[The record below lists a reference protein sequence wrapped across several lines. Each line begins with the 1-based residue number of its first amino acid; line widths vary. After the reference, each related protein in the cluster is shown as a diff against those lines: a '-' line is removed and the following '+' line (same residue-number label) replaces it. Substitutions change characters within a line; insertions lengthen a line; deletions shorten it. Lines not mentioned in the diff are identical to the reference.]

1 MSPISALTATTSVTT
16 AVAAT
21 GTAGRYFG
29 PKQLRA
35 HPPSIP
41 NQIPRISNNDAQLVP
56 ISALPPEFAA
66 AYSFSH
72 FNRLQSTCFADL
84 YDSDVNLV
92 ISAPTASGKTVLM
105 EIAIC
110 RLFRDATSRGG
121 KKALYLAPLKSLCAE
136 KAAEWTSRYAH
147 CKLRCTE
154 IVGGDASSALE
165 ETRSASQ
172 VFSQSQIVCTTPE
185 KFVAL
190 AGGATLPYMA
200 TLLGSIG
207 LLLIDEC
214 HMVGTNRGASL
225 ELVVSL
231 IRANVSR
238 VRIIAV
244 SATVGNIGD
253 IAEWLADC
261 SSGAA
266 KTLVFGEEYRPVPL
280 TKVVLGYDCTGPYY
294 QFQRNL
300 DFKLSGIIN
309 THGAGRSVLI
319 FCPTRGAAQE
329 CARLLA
335 QKIGQLTR
343 QPMPVHLTSAFTNHL
358 LNKCVPLG
366 VAYHHAGL
374 AANDRTRIEQLFING
389 AVQILCSTSTLGIGV
404 NMPAYM
410 VIVKGTKGY
419 ADNNYK
425 EYAQS
430 EVLQFIGRAGRPQFG
445 PSGKAIILTEKT
457 MVKSYQNLVSGGE
470 ILESSLGPELVRW
483 ILGGV
488 YRQEFTSTGDV
499 TKWMS
504 RSFLA
509 VRAKKNPL
517 KYISSNDM
525 QGVSSGDYCELGQK
539 GVLNELNKGQW
550 VRFKLKDR
558 VQTIGDKALVL
569 LQYGLNCRSLP
580 ASNHAPGL
588 SHDMGRIVQIA
599 QGLAMCVR
607 ECYVER
613 GDVAGV
619 SNSVTL
625 CRELV
630 AKCAEDSSALL
641 QQIDGVGPRY
651 AELLWGQGIKSISLL
666 CDTGAREIERML
678 NRKPPF
684 GTKVLAW
691 AAALPRCSVDLTMY
705 WLDACKIVFTIDLMC
720 ASKPSAHGE
729 DKRGS
734 VSSTTQFT
742 LVVYTSDGVL
752 LKFETID
759 LASSASFYQTQAGLC
774 NPAPGTSVLVEVSPQ
789 KYGNNKLEFLIPRY
803 DEHIPFDESNGEPT
817 EGALEPLADPEQS
830 YCSQDDHYSDYFDFG
845 DCDSLLEELLANAE
859 TTAPPIPALVQDLA
873 NPHLTAAT
881 IDLTSSSP

>member
-35 HPPSIP
+35 HPPSIL
-41 NQIPRISNNDAQLVP
+41 NQVPRISNNDAQLVP

-225 ELVVSL
+225 ELAVSL

-238 VRIIAV
+238 ARIIAV

-300 DFKLSGIIN
+300 DFSK
-309 THGAGRSVLI
+309 V
-319 FCPTRGAAQE
+319 E
-329 CARLLA
+329 
-335 QKIGQLTR
+335 
-343 QPMPVHLTSAFTNHL
+343 
-358 LNKCVPLG
+358 CVPLG

-499 TKWMS
+499 TKW
-504 RSFLA
+504 
-509 VRAKKNPL
+509 
-517 KYISSNDM
+517 
-525 QGVSSGDYCELGQK
+525 
-539 GVLNELNKGQW
+539 
-550 VRFKLKDR
+550 
-558 VQTIGDKALVL
+558 
-569 LQYGLNCRSLP
+569 
-580 ASNHAPGL
+580 
-588 SHDMGRIVQIA
+588 
-599 QGLAMCVR
+599 
-607 ECYVER
+607 
-613 GDVAGV
+613 
-619 SNSVTL
+619 
-625 CRELV
+625 
-630 AKCAEDSSALL
+630 
-641 QQIDGVGPRY
+641 
-651 AELLWGQGIKSISLL
+651 
-666 CDTGAREIERML
+666 
-678 NRKPPF
+678 
-684 GTKVLAW
+684 
-691 AAALPRCSVDLTMY
+691 
-705 WLDACKIVFTIDLMC
+705 
-720 ASKPSAHGE
+720 
-729 DKRGS
+729 
-734 VSSTTQFT
+734 
-742 LVVYTSDGVL
+742 
-752 LKFETID
+752 
-759 LASSASFYQTQAGLC
+759 
-774 NPAPGTSVLVEVSPQ
+774 
-789 KYGNNKLEFLIPRY
+789 
-803 DEHIPFDESNGEPT
+803 
-817 EGALEPLADPEQS
+817 
-830 YCSQDDHYSDYFDFG
+830 
-845 DCDSLLEELLANAE
+845 
-859 TTAPPIPALVQDLA
+859 
-873 NPHLTAAT
+873 
-881 IDLTSSSP
+881 

>member
-35 HPPSIP
+35 HPPSIL

-225 ELVVSL
+225 ELAVSL

-238 VRIIAV
+238 ARIIAV

-309 THGAGRSVLI
+309 THGAGRSVLV

-499 TKWMS
+499 TKC
-504 RSFLA
+504 FLA

-525 QGVSSGDYCELGQK
+525 QGVSIGDYCESLGGCMAKHRVNPIRMADIASNLPDNPSYQQIMEAICSCGEFDDFRITVGQK

-569 LQYGLNCRSLP
+569 LQYGLNFRSLP

-599 QGLAMCVR
+599 Q
-607 ECYVER
+607 
-613 GDVAGV
+613 
-619 SNSVTL
+619 
-625 CRELV
+625 

-641 QQIDGVGPRY
+641 QQIDGIGPRY

-666 CDTGAREIERML
+666 CDTGAREIER
-678 NRKPPF
+678 
-684 GTKVLAW
+684 
-691 AAALPRCSVDLTMY
+691 
-705 WLDACKIVFTIDLMC
+705 
-720 ASKPSAHGE
+720 
-729 DKRGS
+729 
-734 VSSTTQFT
+734 Q
-742 LVVYTSDGVL
+742 
-752 LKFETID
+752 
-759 LASSASFYQTQAGLC
+759 
-774 NPAPGTSVLVEVSPQ
+774 
-789 KYGNNKLEFLIPRY
+789 
-803 DEHIPFDESNGEPT
+803 
-817 EGALEPLADPEQS
+817 
-830 YCSQDDHYSDYFDFG
+830 
-845 DCDSLLEELLANAE
+845 
-859 TTAPPIPALVQDLA
+859 
-873 NPHLTAAT
+873 
-881 IDLTSSSP
+881 